1 MHEQIAFL
9 PRKAFFYHE
18 KHERRERFFTTKN
31 TKGAKDFLPRK
42 TRKARKAFNES
53 SWVCKSNVS
62 FNLIKAFKKRKSFSC
77 IFVVFVV
84 NNLKTRKTRKTRKSI
99 TNQVGSIRLKK
110 NFSCVFVVFVVN
122 NLKAQILNL
131 STSKSTCYFRWLVLG
146 KARQALRLVNTH
158 VFLSARTLC
167 ALSMQGLCVCDD
179 KKRRHNIKKEKP
191 CRTSQ

>member
-1 MHEQIAFL
+1 MSRSLFC
-9 PRKAFFYHE
+9 HE
-18 KHERRERFFTTKN
+18 KLFFTTKN

-42 TRKARKAFNES
+42 TRKARKIFCHEKHERLEKLLTNQAGS
-53 SWVCKSNVS
+53 IR
-62 FNLIKAFKKRKSFSC
+62 LKKNFSC
-77 IFVVFVV
+77 IFVFFVV
-84 NNLKTRKTRKTRKSI
+84 NNLKTRKTRKSI